1 MNLATLIQIV
11 RLRSVRVSW
20 LVCAA
25 LIMACPVYAGESKEA
40 ATTTATTEEPEYKNW
55 IELGIGGL
63 IIHGDEAQFKQ
74 EHGKSGDVFG
84 GIEDMHFE
92 QTMGKNGLFSVDA
105 HAILDNHDYNVVVN
119 LNQPD
124 LGYVRFGYTE
134 FRTWYDGNG
143 GFFPVN
149 GQFIAPA
156 NPEMALDRGE

>member
-1 MNLATLIQIV
+1 MNIATLIQIV
-11 RLRSVRVSW
+11 EQRSVRVSW
-20 LVCAA
+20 LICAA
-25 LIMACPVYAGESKEA
+25 LLTTCSVYAGDSKE
-40 ATTTATTEEPEYKNW
+40 TPTTTEEPEYKNW

-105 HAILDNHDYNVVVN
+105 HAIFDNHDYNVVVN

-124 LGYVRFGYTE
+124 LGYVRF
-134 FRTWYDGNG
+134 
-143 GFFPVN
+143 
-149 GQFIAPA
+149 
-156 NPEMALDRGE
+156 